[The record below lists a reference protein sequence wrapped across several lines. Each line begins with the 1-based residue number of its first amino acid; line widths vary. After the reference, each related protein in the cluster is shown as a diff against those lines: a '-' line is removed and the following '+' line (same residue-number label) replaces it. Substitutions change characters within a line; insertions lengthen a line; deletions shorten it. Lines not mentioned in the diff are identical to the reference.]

1 MMREAAYRSI
11 LRAAGRKRY
20 KFFREIKHVPH
31 LPPEEIARI
40 QLSKLR
46 KLLVHAGQNAPYYR
60 DLFQE
65 AGFEP
70 ASLASVEQ
78 LSQLPTLERDTVRTQ
93 IDSLVTRDLDRSRL
107 LLWSTGGSTG
117 APVDFYKDV
126 DYCELEMALMWRSW
140 SWAGWTPSDRMVWIW
155 GAPTET
161 SQLST
166 LRGRLKWGFGGK
178 LLLDAFDMTDEKL
191 KSWVDE
197 INRVGAEH
205 IIGYASALAHF
216 AKFILSQGIEL
227 KPKFKQIISTAEK
240 LTEKQRKVIEEAF
253 GAGVCDQYGCRE
265 IRLTA
270 FECSRRNMHVV
281 SDSVVMEFLEDPS
294 VHTGARKIVC
304 TALDNLAMPLIR
316 YELGDYGA
324 PVGDECSCGINFP
337 LMKMDIGRISDNFV
351 TPGGRVVH
359 GEYFTHLMYGISG
372 VGGFQFYQ
380 NDPALIHLY
389 VVLDSPDQKASVEK
403 QLEAVR
409 DAVRGLGAGVG
420 LRIEFTDKID
430 TTRSGKH
437 RFTVCDLT
445 GN

>member
-1 MMREAAYRSI
+1 MREAAYRFV

-20 KFFREIKHVPH
+20 KLFREIKDIPH

-40 QLSKLR
+40 QLSRLKTMLT
-46 KLLVHAGQNAPYYR
+46 HAADNVPYYR
-60 DLFQE
+60 DLFDETGLQPE
-65 AGFEP
+65 
-70 ASLASVEQ
+70 SLASVEQ
-78 LSQLPTLERDTVRTQ
+78 LSQLPTLERQTVRTQ
-93 IDSLVTRDLDRSRL
+93 IDSLVTRDLDRRRL
-107 LLWSTGGSTG
+107 LRWSTGGSTG

-126 DYCELEMALMWRSW
+126 EYYELEMALMWRSW
-140 SWAGWTPSDRMVWIW
+140 SWAGWNPSDKMVWVW

-161 SQLST
+161 SQLT
-166 LRGRLKWGFGGK
+166 HLRGRLKWSIGGK

-191 KSWVDE
+191 ERWVEE
-197 INRVGAEH
+197 INRFGAEH
-205 IIGYASALAHF
+205 VIGYASALAHF
-216 AKFILSQGIEL
+216 AKFILSHGIDL
-227 KPKFKQIISTAEK
+227 KPRFKQIISTAEK
-240 LTEKQRKVIEEAF
+240 LTETQRKLIEDAF
-253 GAGVCDQYGCRE
+253 RAKVCDQYGCRE

-270 FECSRRNMHVV
+270 FECSRRNMHVI

-304 TALDNLAMPLIR
+304 TALNNLAMPLIR

-324 PVGDECSCGINFP
+324 PLEDECSCGINFP

-372 VGGFQFYQ
+372 VGRFQFYQ
-380 NDPALIHLY
+380 NDPALIRLY
-389 VVLDSPDQKASVEK
+389 VVLDNPDQQASVEK

-409 DAVRGLGAGVG
+409 DAVRGLGTGVD
-420 LRIEFTDKID
+420 LRIEFKHSID

-445 GN
+445 ND